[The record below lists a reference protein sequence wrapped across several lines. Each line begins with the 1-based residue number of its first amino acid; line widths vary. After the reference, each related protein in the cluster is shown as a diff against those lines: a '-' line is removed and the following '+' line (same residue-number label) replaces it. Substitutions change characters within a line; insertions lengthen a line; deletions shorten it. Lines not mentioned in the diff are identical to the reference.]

1 MPHQP
6 IGADGEF
13 IEVNFMLL
21 GSLMAV
27 LAAAAFGLNAATVRR
42 GVLTATVAQGMAI
55 TVPIGVPL
63 FFLAALAMG
72 SLGALFEFSSKAV
85 ALLVAAGV
93 LHFVWGRY
101 CNYRATKAMGGNAI
115 IPIRQL
121 DFPLKLGLAIVFLGE
136 TLTPLKISGICLIL
150 LGGSIAIRPGR
161 FHQAVESNSDPAP
174 MPAPES
180 VSAAAAASPTRAP
193 AQQFMPNYA
202 EGYTFALLSI
212 TGYGV
217 SPLLIRMALEDTG
230 LGVALA
236 GGLIS
241 YGAAT
246 MVIALM
252 LIKPGQ
258 LAHVLSIDR
267 KSTGWFLISALF
279 VAVSHM
285 FRFMALSVA
294 PITVVAPIQRSASLF
309 KVLFNWV
316 LNRRHEVFERRLL
329 AGILVSVLGG
339 VALTLSTDFVVS
351 QFPLPDFII
360 EIIGWTWP

>member
-6 IGADGEF
+6 CGADGEF

-27 LAAAAFGLNAATVRR
+27 LAAATFGLNAATVRR

-115 IPIRQL
+115 IPLRQL

-161 FHQAVESNSDPAP
+161 FHQALESDSDPAP
-174 MPAPES
+174 VPAPES
-180 VSAAAAASPTRAP
+180 VSAAASPTRAQ
-193 AQQFMPNYA
+193 AFLPNYA

-217 SPLLIRMALEDTG
+217 SPLFIRMALEDTG
-230 LGVALA
+230 LGVSLA

-339 VALTLSTDFVVS
+339 VTLTLSTDFVVS

>member
-1 MPHQP
+1 
-6 IGADGEF
+6 
-13 IEVNFMLL
+13 
-21 GSLMAV
+21 MA
-27 LAAAAFGLNAATVRR
+27 
-42 GVLTATVAQGMAI
+42 
-55 TVPIGVPL
+55 
-63 FFLAALAMG
+63 
-72 SLGALFEFSSKAV
+72 
-85 ALLVAAGV
+85 
-93 LHFVWGRY
+93 
-101 CNYRATKAMGGNAI
+101 
-115 IPIRQL
+115 
-121 DFPLKLGLAIVFLGE
+121 
-136 TLTPLKISGICLIL
+136 
-150 LGGSIAIRPGR
+150 GSIAIRPGR

-174 MPAPES
+174 VPAPES
-180 VSAAAAASPTRAP
+180 VSAAAASPTRVQA
-193 AQQFMPNYA
+193 FVPNYA

-217 SPLLIRMALEDTG
+217 SPLFIRMALQDTG

-241 YGAAT
+241 YVAAT

-294 PITVVAPIQRSASLF
+294 PITVVAPIQRSASIF

-316 LNRRHEVFERRLL
+316 LNRQHEVFERRLL

-351 QFPLPDFII
+351 QVPLPDFII
-360 EIIGWTWP
+360 KVVDWSWP